1 MESLLQPKMATNHE
15 NVFASPWN
23 DSDLVLLV
31 EDRELHVHKWILTS
45 QSPVF
50 KAMLEGHFR
59 EAGQDKIPL
68 KEKDF
73 QPMVQFMKLLYPS
86 SMFRDDKSP
95 LNDESLLSVMALAD
109 EYQCVNLIQQ
119 CIDQVKIT
127 PDNVL
132 HILPYAVNYYEKAL
146 PSLYS
151 VISLTTS
158 TSKLEK
164 VLPELE
170 GKEISESNKMLLL
183 KCRILESNIFLMQDA
198 LISMTRDIL
207 SLKKMPTTTH
217 ETKTAGPTWAAC
229 ALTHS
234 SSPAN
239 PIGVGRTSGM
249 TNKKDARC
257 SHNIGVQDIHKT
269 RSCIHC
275 KENYKEMFI
284 SNIPSC
290 KNTQNF
296 FNMLQRGDK
305 ISTGVKE
312 KK

>member
-1 MESLLQPKMATNHE
+1 
-15 NVFASPWN
+15 
-23 DSDLVLLV
+23 
-31 EDRELHVHKWILTS
+31 
-45 QSPVF
+45 
-50 KAMLEGHFR
+50 
-59 EAGQDKIPL
+59 
-68 KEKDF
+68 
-73 QPMVQFMKLLYPS
+73 MVQFMKLLYPS

-119 CIDQVKIT
+119 CIDQVQIT

-132 HILPYAVNYYEKAL
+132 LILPYAVKYYEKAL

-217 ETKTAGPTWAAC
+217 ETKTAGPTWAAVVWR
-229 ALTHS
+229 
-234 SSPAN
+234 
-239 PIGVGRTSGM
+239 I
-249 TNKKDARC
+249 AR
-257 SHNIGVQDIHKT
+257 H
-269 RSCIHC
+269 
-275 KENYKEMFI
+275 
-284 SNIPSC
+284 
-290 KNTQNF
+290 
-296 FNMLQRGDK
+296 LQ
-305 ISTGVKE
+305 IL
-312 KK
+312 